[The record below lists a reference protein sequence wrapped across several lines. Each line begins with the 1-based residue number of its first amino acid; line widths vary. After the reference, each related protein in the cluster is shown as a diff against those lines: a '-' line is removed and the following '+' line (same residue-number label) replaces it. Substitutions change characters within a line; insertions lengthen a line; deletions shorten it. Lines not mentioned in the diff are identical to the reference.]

1 MRAAFASRFFLE
13 EWKGFAAQKN
23 SALEK
28 CSCDWILSLDAD
40 ESLSDELAKEIWEL
54 LERDPPFDGY
64 ALPRRNLFLG
74 RWMRFG
80 GFYPDPKLRLFR
92 RGAAEF
98 EARPVHET
106 LHFVGKAGRLK
117 GDMVHDAY
125 PTLEAYIA
133 HMDRYSTLGAE
144 QAVREGKSSLP
155 LGRSR
160 SNVVLNPVA
169 TFVYNYFFRLGFLD
183 GREGSVAPP
192 LPLGVCEL
200 EVCQGLGA
208 GAQLRIFLCQRRL
221 GAPYLARSLRD
232 VGYHRGKP
240 QAFGPPIGSVRSSV
254 VESHISQK
262 TSEIWGTRGP
272 LRGKNSA
279 QCLLRP
285 GRSPMLISLRCGY
298 DESTAFGGGAS
309 LGGDHAGRQRSK
321 RECLRRGALYQHLW
335 RSRAPALY
343 PG

>member
-1 MRAAFASRFFLE
+1 MRKTLSVAVITRNEEANLERTLGSVAWADEIVVVDSGSKDRTEEIARSFRSRFFLE

-40 ESLSDELAKEIWEL
+40 EALSDELAKQVWAL

-74 RWMRFG
+74 RWMRYG

-125 PTLEAYIA
+125 PTLDAYIE

-144 QAVREGKSSLP
+144 KAAREGQGALSP
-155 LGRSR
+155 FAFAA
-160 SNVVLNPVA
+160 NVVLNPVA

-183 GREGSVAPP
+183 GREGLLLHLYHSVYVSWKYAKAW
-192 LPLGVCEL
+192 ER
-200 EVCQGLGA
+200 A
-208 GAQLRIFLCQRRL
+208 RR
-221 GAPYLARSLRD
+221 R
-232 VGYHRGKP
+232 
-240 QAFGPPIGSVRSSV
+240 
-254 VESHISQK
+254 
-262 TSEIWGTRGP
+262 
-272 LRGKNSA
+272 
-279 QCLLRP
+279 
-285 GRSPMLISLRCGY
+285 
-298 DESTAFGGGAS
+298 
-309 LGGDHAGRQRSK
+309 
-321 RECLRRGALYQHLW
+321 
-335 RSRAPALY
+335 
-343 PG
+343 